1 MGLNACV
8 ITGRA
13 TSDAFTKAMPKGR
26 LGRYSETKCRAPL
39 TVRAHHCSCRESEP
53 SVGVPGSPARFFT
66 LSNTRRSFMRLP
78 PQNNSTMRR
87 TILRFRY
94 RTFGKKKRSLRNTIT
109 DVWRLYNFVLS
120 KQVALLIEGYNIF
133 RVVERRGLVRTSD
146 IETTELRSRVISLT
160 SFAAGLTRREMRCML
175 SAALSR
181 NSVRPMKR
189 RENA

>member
-1 MGLNACV
+1 MILRNVLTLEIVINFSGEQSVLLAVYARKPAFACETMGLNACV

-66 LSNTRRSFMRLP
+66 LSNPRRSFMRLP

-133 RVVERRGLVRTSD
+133 R
-146 IETTELRSRVISLT
+146 
-160 SFAAGLTRREMRCML
+160 
-175 SAALSR
+175 
-181 NSVRPMKR
+181 
-189 RENA
+189 